1 MALILVRHALPEVVR
16 GVPSSQWGLSEAG
29 REDCVLL
36 AHALPVDLAPVVY
49 SSGIPKAAETAA
61 VIALRRGLRTAV
73 DGRLRE
79 VDQPPEW
86 VEDHR
91 AKVLGY
97 LAGRDGS
104 DWEPRDGAVARFGAA
119 IRDALADD
127 AGRAGDTVVVTHGL
141 VMTLWVATVAEIDS
155 GAWWAALTLPD
166 AWRVEAGRVARV
178 GLG

>member
-1 MALILVRHALPEVVR
+1 VALILVRHALPEVVR
-16 GVPSSQWGLSEAG
+16 GVPSSQWGLSDAG

-36 AHALPVDLAPVVY
+36 AHALPAELAPVVY

-73 DGRLRE
+73 DRRLRE
-79 VDQPPEW
+79 VDQPPGW

-97 LAGRDGS
+97 LAGRDGF
-104 DWEPRDGAVARFGAA
+104 DWEPRDRAVERFGAA
-119 IRDALADD
+119 IRDALAAD
-127 AGRAGDTVVVTHGL
+127 AGRAGDTVVVAHGL
-141 VMTLWVATVAEIDS
+141 VMTLWVATFAKIDP
-155 GAWWAALTLPD
+155 GAWWEALTLPD
-166 AWRVEAGRVARV
+166 AWRVEAWSVARV